1 MAGQRSDLLMLTS
14 AYQVQNPEAGM
25 PVNKG
30 LGSISLGVV
39 VSSDLPVKKKNTI
52 NIEFGE

>member
-1 MAGQRSDLLMLTS
+1 MLTS

-52 NIEFGE
+52 NIEFGK